1 MYAPETLL
9 APDSPRS
16 LLFCKESVQLLAA
29 QQLMHVKLWPRIL
42 SSGPTSNRLPCMQ
55 RDLKPG
61 NILLASQGAHVS
73 VKIADFG
80 FARALEPAHLAS
92 TLCGSPLYMAPEV
105 LSEQQYDSRSDLWSV
120 GVMMFE
126 MLVGHVPFSG
136 NNIVHLKKVVDS
148 NEAFLPFDRRE
159 QLSPACQVLIP
170 APSGMRRCG
179 GESRIRPHP

>member
-1 MYAPETLL
+1 
-9 APDSPRS
+9 
-16 LLFCKESVQLLAA
+16 
-29 QQLMHVKLWPRIL
+29 
-42 SSGPTSNRLPCMQ
+42 MQ

>member
-1 MYAPETLL
+1 
-9 APDSPRS
+9 
-16 LLFCKESVQLLAA
+16 
-29 QQLMHVKLWPRIL
+29 
-42 SSGPTSNRLPCMQ
+42 MQ

-159 QLSPACQVLIP
+159 QLSPACQVLISAASIRQFDTKSQGRTVHSNSTQGETYGTSQAVQWNNHMPLQVCTGFCTRIERNTVSSATHSP
-170 APSGMRRCG
+170 AASTYVA
-179 GESRIRPHP
+179 

>member
-1 MYAPETLL
+1 MCLL
-9 APDSPRS
+9 VAHCYVPWSAHRCRVAQPIT
-16 LLFCKESVQLLAA
+16 VTHIAA
-29 QQLMHVKLWPRIL
+29 CV
-42 SSGPTSNRLPCMQ
+42 Q

-61 NILLASQGAHVS
+61 NILLASQGAHVA

-80 FARALEPAHLAS
+80 FARALEPARLAH

-136 NNIVHLKKVVDS
+136 NNIVHLKKVIDS
-148 NEAFLPFDRRE
+148 NEAFLPFDRRD
-159 QLSPACQVLIP
+159 QLSPACQV
-170 APSGMRRCG
+170 SVT
-179 GESRIRPHP
+179 RI